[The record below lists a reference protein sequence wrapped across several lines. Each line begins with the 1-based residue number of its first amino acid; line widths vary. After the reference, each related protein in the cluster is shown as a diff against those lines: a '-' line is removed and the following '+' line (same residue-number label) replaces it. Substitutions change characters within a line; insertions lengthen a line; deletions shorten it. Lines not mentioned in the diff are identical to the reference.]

1 MLGFSLRDAVDKVA
15 AKFFKTAFGRMLGT
29 TTYQK
34 ERSVFK
40 SVSWSAEQVAETA
53 LAAPD
58 ADGSIE
64 ITDLIVLTDKV
75 NLGTVVLHFDDGTN
89 EEVIVNTSLSDLP
102 IRMNAHFVG
111 KIQGWQGASLY
122 YTIAGANS
130 TGAITVVYIKHNK
143 ANSLPYAE
151 WSARR

>member
-34 ERSVFK
+34 EHSVFQAVNWTNAQ
-40 SVSWSAEQVAETA
+40 VSEAA
-53 LAAPD
+53 LCSPD
-58 ADGSIE
+58 ADGSLE

-89 EEVIVNTSLSDLP
+89 EEVIVNASLSDLP
-102 IRMNAHFVG
+102 IRMDAHFVG
-111 KIQGWQGASLY
+111 KIQGWQGAALY
-122 YTIAGANS
+122 YTVAGANS
-130 TGAITVVYIKHNK
+130 TGAITVIYVKHNK
-143 ANSLPYAE
+143 ANSLPYTE
-151 WSARR
+151 WNARR